1 MYIIPAISVVYAVVG
16 FFSPINQFSM
26 VLTQMND
33 VENISCDYDDDD
45 NCIYVV
51 LSFRN
56 EHSGVL
62 VLGVCLGK

>member
-51 LSFRN
+51 L
-56 EHSGVL
+56 
-62 VLGVCLGK
+62 